1 MAGHRGPVHDQTA
14 DGPAPSN
21 YAKVGPSKACMG
33 ALVSLLAGKVIVIS
47 GVGPG
52 LGRTLALEAAAAG
65 ARLVLG
71 ARSEDFLD
79 SVVADVQAQGG
90 SAIAL
95 ATDVTDTE
103 QCRALVSAGAKE
115 FGGIDGLVNSAY
127 IHGDWATVDAADPDK
142 FGAVFDVIC
151 QGAVRMAQA
160 CLPFMKT
167 AGSGAIVNVSTLSTV
182 KPFPGEAMY
191 AAAKGALN
199 AVTRHMAN
207 DYGPMGIRVNALR
220 MGWIGG
226 APVYAYI
233 DQQVAAGAD
242 REEVISGITS
252 RIPIREIPPEVDCA
266 RAVLMFLSDYA
277 RVVSGASVDVNGG
290 EYMAP

>member
-1 MAGHRGPVHDQTA
+1 M
-14 DGPAPSN
+14 
-21 YAKVGPSKACMG
+21 
-33 ALVSLLAGKVIVIS
+33 LLADKVIVIS

-52 LGRTLALEAAAAG
+52 LGRTLALEAAREG
-65 ARLVLG
+65 ARVVLG
-71 ARSEDFLD
+71 ARSNDFLAT
-79 SVVADVQAQGG
+79 VAAEVETDGG
-90 SAIAL
+90 AAL
-95 ATDVTDTE
+95 ALSTDVTDVQ
-103 QCRALVSAGAKE
+103 QCQSLVAAAMQR
-115 FGGIDGLVNSAY
+115 FGRIDGLVNSAY
-127 IHGDWATVDAADPDK
+127 THGDWATMDSANPEK
-142 FGAVFDVIC
+142 FSEVFNVIC

-160 CLPFMKT
+160 CVPHMQ
-167 AGSGAIVNVSTLSTV
+167 ASGGGSIVNVSTLSTV

-207 DYGPMGIRVNALR
+207 DYGAMGVRVNALR

-242 REEVISGITS
+242 RNEVIGGITS
-252 RIPIREIPPEVDCA
+252 RIPIGEIPPESDCA
-266 RAVLMFLSDYA
+266 KAVLMFLSDYS
-277 RVVSGASVDVNGG
+277 RVVSGASLDVNGG

>member
-1 MAGHRGPVHDQTA
+1 M
-14 DGPAPSN
+14 
-21 YAKVGPSKACMG
+21 
-33 ALVSLLAGKVIVIS
+33 LLADKVIVIS

-52 LGRTLALEAAAAG
+52 LGRTLALEAAREG
-65 ARLVLG
+65 ARVVLG
-71 ARSEDFLD
+71 ARSNDFLAT
-79 SVVADVQAQGG
+79 VAAEVETDGG
-90 SAIAL
+90 AAL
-95 ATDVTDTE
+95 ALSTDVTDVQ
-103 QCRALVSAGAKE
+103 QCQSLVAAAMQR
-115 FGGIDGLVNSAY
+115 FGRIDGLVNSAY
-127 IHGDWATVDAADPDK
+127 THGDWATMDSANPEK
-142 FGAVFDVIC
+142 FSEVFNVIC

-160 CLPFMKT
+160 CVPHMQ
-167 AGSGAIVNVSTLSTV
+167 ASGGGSIVNVSTLSTV

-207 DYGPMGIRVNALR
+207 DYGAMGVRVNALR

-242 REEVISGITS
+242 RDEVIGGITS
-252 RIPIREIPPEVDCA
+252 RIPIGEIPPESDCA
-266 RAVLMFLSDYA
+266 KAVLMFLSDYS
-277 RVVSGASVDVNGG
+277 RVVSGASLDVNGG

>member
-1 MAGHRGPVHDQTA
+1 M
-14 DGPAPSN
+14 
-21 YAKVGPSKACMG
+21 
-33 ALVSLLAGKVIVIS
+33 LLADKVIVIS

-52 LGRTLALEAAAAG
+52 LGRTLALEAAREG
-65 ARLVLG
+65 ARVVLG
-71 ARSEDFLD
+71 ARSNDFLAT
-79 SVVADVQAQGG
+79 VAAEVEADGG
-90 SAIAL
+90 AAL
-95 ATDVTDTE
+95 ALSTDVTDVQ
-103 QCRALVSAGAKE
+103 QCQSLVAAAMQR
-115 FGGIDGLVNSAY
+115 FGRIDGLVNSAY
-127 IHGDWATVDAADPDK
+127 THGDWATMDSANPEK
-142 FGAVFDVIC
+142 FSEVFDVIC

-160 CLPFMKT
+160 CVPHMQ
-167 AGSGAIVNVSTLSTV
+167 ASGGGSIVDVSTLSTV

-207 DYGPMGIRVNALR
+207 DYGAMGVRVNALR

-242 REEVISGITS
+242 RNEVIGGITS
-252 RIPIREIPPEVDCA
+252 RIPIGEIPPESDCA
-266 RAVLMFLSDYA
+266 KAVLMFLSDYS
-277 RVVSGASVDVNGG
+277 RVVSGASLDVNGG

>member
-1 MAGHRGPVHDQTA
+1 M
-14 DGPAPSN
+14 
-21 YAKVGPSKACMG
+21 
-33 ALVSLLAGKVIVIS
+33 LLADKVIVIS

-52 LGRTLALEAAAAG
+52 LGRTLALEAAREG
-65 ARLVLG
+65 ARVVLG
-71 ARSEDFLD
+71 ARSNDFLAT
-79 SVVADVQAQGG
+79 VAAEVEADGG
-90 SAIAL
+90 AAL
-95 ATDVTDTE
+95 ALSADVTDVQ
-103 QCRALVSAGAKE
+103 QCQSLVAAAMQR
-115 FGGIDGLVNSAY
+115 FGRIDGLVNSAY
-127 IHGDWATVDAADPDK
+127 THGDWATMDSANPEK
-142 FGAVFDVIC
+142 FSEVFNVIC

-160 CLPFMKT
+160 CVPHMQ
-167 AGSGAIVNVSTLSTV
+167 ASGGGSIVNVSTLSTV

-207 DYGPMGIRVNALR
+207 DYGAMGVRVNALR

-242 REEVISGITS
+242 RDEVIGGITS
-252 RIPIREIPPEVDCA
+252 RIPIGEIPPESDCA
-266 RAVLMFLSDYA
+266 KAVLMFLSDYS
-277 RVVSGASVDVNGG
+277 RVVSGASLDVNGG

>member
-1 MAGHRGPVHDQTA
+1 M
-14 DGPAPSN
+14 
-21 YAKVGPSKACMG
+21 
-33 ALVSLLAGKVIVIS
+33 LLADKVIVIS

-52 LGRTLALEAAAAG
+52 LGRTLALEAAREG
-65 ARLVLG
+65 ARVVLG
-71 ARSEDFLD
+71 ARSNDFLAT
-79 SVVADVQAQGG
+79 VAAEVEADGG
-90 SAIAL
+90 AAL
-95 ATDVTDTE
+95 ALPTDVTDVQ
-103 QCRALVSAGAKE
+103 QCQSLVAAAMQR
-115 FGGIDGLVNSAY
+115 FGRIDGLVNSAY
-127 IHGDWATVDAADPDK
+127 THGDWATMDSANPEK
-142 FGAVFDVIC
+142 FSEVFNVIC

-160 CLPFMKT
+160 CVPHME
-167 AGSGAIVNVSTLSTV
+167 ASGGGSIVNVSTLSTV

-207 DYGPMGIRVNALR
+207 DYGAMGVRVNALR

-242 REEVISGITS
+242 RNEVIGGITS
-252 RIPIREIPPEVDCA
+252 RIPIGEIPPESDCA
-266 RAVLMFLSDYA
+266 KAVLMFLSDYS
-277 RVVSGASVDVNGG
+277 RVVSGASLDVNGG

>member
-1 MAGHRGPVHDQTA
+1 M
-14 DGPAPSN
+14 
-21 YAKVGPSKACMG
+21 
-33 ALVSLLAGKVIVIS
+33 LLADKVIVIS

-52 LGRTLALEAAAAG
+52 LGRTLALEAAREG
-65 ARLVLG
+65 ARVVLG
-71 ARSEDFLD
+71 ARSNDFLAT
-79 SVVADVQAQGG
+79 VAAEVEAAGG
-90 SAIAL
+90 AAL
-95 ATDVTDTE
+95 ALSTDVTDVQ
-103 QCRALVSAGAKE
+103 QCQSLVAAAMQR
-115 FGGIDGLVNSAY
+115 FGRIDGLVNSAY
-127 IHGDWATVDAADPDK
+127 THGDWATMDSANPEK
-142 FGAVFDVIC
+142 FSEVFNVIC

-160 CLPFMKT
+160 CVPHMQ
-167 AGSGAIVNVSTLSTV
+167 ASGGGSIVNVSTLSTV

-207 DYGPMGIRVNALR
+207 DYGAMGVRVNALR

-242 REEVISGITS
+242 RDEVIGGITS
-252 RIPIREIPPEVDCA
+252 RIPIGEIPPESDCA
-266 RAVLMFLSDYA
+266 KAVLMFLSDYS
-277 RVVSGASVDVNGG
+277 RVVSGASLDVNGG

>member
-1 MAGHRGPVHDQTA
+1 MAGHHKTVYLQMA
-14 DGPAPSN
+14 DSAECVIH
-21 YAKVGPSKACMG
+21 AKVRWGSTELLEG
-33 ALVSLLAGKVIVIS
+33 VLLLAEKVVVIS

-65 ARLVLG
+65 ARVVLG
-71 ARSEDFLD
+71 ARSETFLS
-79 SVVADVQAQGG
+79 SVVTEVEARGG
-90 SAIAL
+90 AAL
-95 ATDVTDTE
+95 ALRTDVTEGE
-103 QCRALVSAGAKE
+103 QCQALVSAGAE
-115 FGGIDGLVNSAY
+115 RFGRIDGLVNSAY
-127 IHGDWATVDAADPDK
+127 IHGDWATMDGADPER
-142 FGAVFDVIC
+142 FGEVFDVIC

-160 CLPFMKT
+160 CLPFMREG
-167 AGSGAIVNVSTLSTV
+167 GSGSIVNVSTLSTV

-207 DYGPMGIRVNALR
+207 DYGAMGIRVNALR

-233 DQQVAAGAD
+233 DQQVAGGAD
-242 REEVISGITS
+242 REAVIAGITS
-252 RIPIREIPPEVDCA
+252 RIPLREIPPEVDCA
-266 RAVLMFLSDYA
+266 RAVLMFLSDFS
-277 RVVSGASVDVNGG
+277 RVVSGASLDVNGG